1 MNNGQQH
8 KEIYLAGGCFWG
20 TEKYFTLIDGV
31 IKTDV
36 GYANGN
42 TINPSYEEVC
52 NNDTGHAETVHVVYD
67 PTKIRLEYL
76 LTLYYNVI
84 DPTSI
89 NRQGGDVGT
98 QYRTGI
104 YYIDPSD
111 EEIIQNSIKQ
121 LQSSYKE
128 PIAIE
133 VLPLNNY
140 YTAEEYH
147 QKYLDKNIN
156 GYCHI
161 DQHKFMEARLAKDPI
176 LSQHSD

>member
-1 MNNGQQH
+1 MIKQNT

-20 TEKYFTLIDGV
+20 TEKYLSLIPGV

-42 TINPSYEEVC
+42 TKNPSYEEVC
-52 NNDTGHAETVHVVYD
+52 YDDTGHAETVHVVYE
-67 PTKIRLEYL
+67 PSKIRLSYL
-76 LTLYYNVI
+76 LSLFYNVI
-84 DPTSI
+84 DPTSL

-104 YYIDPSD
+104 YYVDPYD
-111 EEIIQNSIKQ
+111 EEVINNSINT

-128 PIAIE
+128 KVVIE
-133 VLPLNNY
+133 IMPLKNY
-140 YTAEEYH
+140 YSAEEYH

-161 DQHKFMEARLAKDPI
+161 GQDKFIEARLTKDP
-176 LSQHSD
+176 LLNP